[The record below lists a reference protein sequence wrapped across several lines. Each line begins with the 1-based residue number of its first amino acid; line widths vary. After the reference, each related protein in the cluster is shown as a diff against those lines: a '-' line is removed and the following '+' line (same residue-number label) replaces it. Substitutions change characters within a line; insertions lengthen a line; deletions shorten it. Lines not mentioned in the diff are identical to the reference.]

1 MFKRILVPLDGS
13 RFSSSAMRYAIGIA
27 RRFDAQII
35 LIEAV
40 KPVTPSP
47 SSDTSEATMVPMVT
61 EVAVQ
66 AALLEEKRHL
76 TRAKQYLQRR
86 VRDVTQRGIKCSYR
100 ISMEEPADSILK
112 ICRKEGVELI
122 VMSTHGKGGLKRAIL
137 GSVAD
142 EVARKSRV
150 PVMLIRQAKQRKRKK

>member
-47 SSDTSEATMVPMVT
+47 SSEASEATMVPVVT

-66 AALLEEKRHL
+66 AARLEEKRHL
-76 TRAKQYLQRR
+76 TRAKQYLQRK
-86 VRDVTQRGIKCSYR
+86 VRDVTKRGIKCSYR
-100 ISMEEPADSILK
+100 IAMEEPAYSILK
-112 ICRKEGVELI
+112 TCRKEGVELI

-150 PVMLIRQAKQRKRKK
+150 PVMLIRQGIQRRK